1 MDDIERLFE
10 EDVREKKI
18 IARSARNK
26 KSHSGCNLPSDFM
39 SRKEVEQ
46 MNGEVKVIN
55 TNLYRPLTWK
65 YFRMLSKEDQV
76 EYIQYLLNAFCCTGK
91 QIAEKFKL
99 NPTYLAK
106 YIREQLPDVKL
117 PHGNKYSTDRLMAG
131 AWEKF
136 WAGEEE
142 ENTENASESHE
153 NATETTNSLSE
164 GNEPVSQDAPESRE
178 KPLCGTKVFE
188 APGALVYSN
197 DLIDLYYDGFGYH
210 PLSRTSGEELDL
222 AQMWSRGTEK
232 QKAAAIDIAAR
243 VNTEDWK
250 RPVVGTKDVTDLF
263 NATAAAIEAVDNQKE
278 DRRTLDEIV
287 TDQPFETQTVNVT
300 LRDIRDWNA
309 VVRALSSFPL
319 PLHNTVTI
327 SLHAV
332 RGEE

>member
-1 MDDIERLFE
+1 MDDAEYLFYK
-10 EDVREKKI
+10 DTKEKKI
-18 IARSARNK
+18 TAQSARK
-26 KSHSGCNLPSDFM
+26 KVTHTGCKLPSDYM
-39 SRKEVEQ
+39 TSKEKTAL
-46 MNGEVKVIN
+46 NGEVQTMNIRK
-55 TNLYRPLTWK
+55 P
-65 YFRMLSKEDQV
+65 M
-76 EYIQYLLNAFCCTGK
+76 
-91 QIAEKFKL
+91 
-99 NPTYLAK
+99 TYLQFK
-106 YIREQLPDVKL
+106 MMPKDLQEDYLTFLRDEFDCSGSDIRRVFGLSSSGTLSYYCKRNGIRYPFDKTKKGE
-117 PHGNKYSTDRLMAG
+117 HRNRLDKNR
-131 AWEKF
+131 WEKF
-136 WAGEEE
+136 WAGEDWRRQD
-142 ENTENASESHE
+142 ASESHE
-153 NATETTNSLSE
+153 NAPETTNSLSE
-164 GNEPVSQDAPESRE
+164 GNEPVSQDASESHE
-178 KPLCGTKVFE
+178 KPLCETKMFE

-232 QKAAAIDIAAR
+232 QKAAAIDIATR

-263 NATAAAIEAVDNQKE
+263 NATAAAIEAVTDQKE